1 MPLPPLPM
9 QPKAES
15 WAPATSG
22 AVTAAGTCTKVAQS
36 VALLL
41 GPMLPLRKL
50 HKAEGAPAR
59 GGAITAAGSSCTE
72 AAQSEALL
80 LKP

>member
-1 MPLPPLPM
+1 M
-9 QPKAES
+9 
-15 WAPATSG
+15 
-22 AVTAAGTCTKVAQS
+22 TAAGTCTKVAQS

-41 GPMLPLRKL
+41 GPLLQL
-50 HKAEGAPAR
+50 LEQHNAEGAPAR

-72 AAQSEALL
+72 AEQSEALL